1 MKFEIGKMYRICDD
15 CMETGN
21 VIKITNKYDFYGTVR
36 YLYTTISGKK
46 PNTVEFFDAGSFIAK
61 SLVPVVQYEK
71 PEILPKEWKIVVVQY
86 KNRVIASLYEGG
98 KKVAAGV
105 AKCSPEDI
113 FDFSTGARIAFDR
126 LAFDRLMSEKPS
138 PSREDMYRK
147 TNEVLSKV
155 KDSKRVVA
163 LSVWTRFELGKMA
176 VQVNRET
183 IDDFLKECEERG
195 YTWRCGDKATERNPF
210 RDYDGLSPV
219 GVTVFQILK
228 MVPKDSIWIRMHEGK
243 LAMDID
249 EKPDD
254 VEVYKW

>member
-1 MKFEIGKMYRICDD
+1 MKFEIGKMYRVGGD
-15 CMETGN
+15 CAETGN
-21 VIKITNKYDFYGTVR
+21 VIKITDKCIYLGTIR
-36 YLYTTISGKK
+36 YLYETVSGKK
-46 PNTVEFFDAGSFIAK
+46 PMGYCEFFNVGSIFSK
-61 SLVPVVQYEK
+61 SLVPVVQYKK
-71 PEILPKEWKIVVVQY
+71 PEILPKEQKIVVVQD
-86 KNRVIASLYEGG
+86 KSRVTASLYENG

-105 AKCSPEDI
+105 AKCSPEDT
-113 FDFSTGARIAFDR
+113 FDFSTGARI
-126 LAFDRLMSEKPS
+126 AFDRLMSEKPS
-138 PSREDMYRK
+138 PSREDIYHK
-147 TNEVLSKV
+147 TKEILSAAD
-155 KDSKRVVA
+155 DSKKVVA

-219 GVTVFQILK
+219 GVVVFEILK
-228 MVPKDSIWIRMHEGK
+228 MVPKDSIWIRMYEGK

-254 VEVYKW
+254 VEVYEW

>member
-1 MKFEIGKMYRICDD
+1 MMKFEIGKMYRVGGDGL
-15 CMETGN
+15 ETGN
-21 VIKITNKYDFYGTVR
+21 VIKITDKVQKLGCVKYAYKTV
-36 YLYTTISGKK
+36 SGEK
-46 PNTVEFFDAGSFIAK
+46 PWDNFEFFNAGSVFSK
-61 SLVPVVQYEK
+61 RLEPVVQYKK
-71 PEILPKEWKIVVVQY
+71 PEILPREQKIVVMQD
-86 KNRVIASLYEGG
+86 KNRVTATLYKDG

-113 FDFSTGARIAFDR
+113 FDFKTGARIAFDR
-126 LAFDRLMSEKPS
+126 LMVKNPS
-138 PSREDMYRK
+138 MNREEIY
-147 TNEVLSKV
+147 NETKKILSAAD
-155 KDSKRVVA
+155 DSKRVVA
-163 LSVWTRFELGKMA
+163 LSTWTMFELGKMA
-176 VQVNRET
+176 VQVNREN

-219 GVTVFQILK
+219 GVVVFEILK

-254 VEVYKW
+254 VEVYEW

>member
-1 MKFEIGKMYRICDD
+1 MKFEIGKMYRVGGD

-21 VIKITNKYDFYGTVR
+21 VIKITGKREACGTVK
-36 YLYTTISGKK
+36 YLYATVSGKTPWK
-46 PNTVEFFDAGSFIAK
+46 NAEFFDKGSIFAK
-61 SLVPVVQYEK
+61 SLVPVAQYKK
-71 PEILPKEWKIVVVQY
+71 PEILPREPKIVVCRDG
-86 KNRVIASLYEGG
+86 NRVTASWYEDG

-105 AKCSPEDI
+105 AKCSPEDT
-113 FDFSTGARIAFDR
+113 FDFATGARIAFDR
-126 LAFDRLMSEKPS
+126 LMCKNNSSSTAD
-138 PSREDMYRK
+138 
-147 TNEVLSKV
+147 
-155 KDSKRVVA
+155 DSKKVVA
-163 LSVWTRFELGKMA
+163 LSMWTRFELGKMA

>member
-1 MKFEIGKMYRICDD
+1 MKFEIGKMYRVGGD

-21 VIKITNKYDFYGTVR
+21 VIKITGKREACGTVK
-36 YLYTTISGKK
+36 YLYATVSGKTPWK
-46 PNTVEFFDAGSFIAK
+46 NAEFFDKGSIFAK
-61 SLVPVVQYEK
+61 SLVPVVQYKK
-71 PEILPKEWKIVVVQY
+71 PEILSREPKIVVMRDGI
-86 KNRVIASLYEGG
+86 RVTASWYEGG

-105 AKCSPEDI
+105 AKCSPEDT
-113 FDFSTGARIAFDR
+113 FDFATGARIAFDR
-126 LAFDRLMSEKPS
+126 LMCKDDSSSTAD
-138 PSREDMYRK
+138 
-147 TNEVLSKV
+147 
-155 KDSKRVVA
+155 DSKRVVA
-163 LSVWTRFELGKMA
+163 LSMWTRFELGKMA

-219 GVTVFQILK
+219 GVTVFEILK
-228 MVPKDSIWIRMHEGK
+228 LVPKDSIWIRMYKGN

-254 VEVYKW
+254 VEIYKW

>member
-1 MKFEIGKMYRICDD
+1 MKFEIGKMYRVGGD

-21 VIKITNKYDFYGTVR
+21 VIKITGKREACGTVK
-36 YLYTTISGKK
+36 YLYATVSGKK
-46 PNTVEFFDAGSFIAK
+46 PWKNAEFFDKGSIFAK
-61 SLVPVVQYEK
+61 SLVPVVQYKK
-71 PEILPKEWKIVVVQY
+71 PEILSREPKIVVMRDGI
-86 KNRVIASLYEGG
+86 RVTASWYEGG

-105 AKCSPEDI
+105 AKCSPEDT
-113 FDFSTGARIAFDR
+113 FDFATGARIAFDR
-126 LAFDRLMSEKPS
+126 LMCKNNSSSTAD
-138 PSREDMYRK
+138 
-147 TNEVLSKV
+147 
-155 KDSKRVVA
+155 DSKKVVA
-163 LSVWTRFELGKMA
+163 LSMWTRFELGKMA

-228 MVPKDSIWIRMHEGK
+228 LVPKDSIWIRMYKGN

-254 VEVYKW
+254 VEIYEW

>member
-1 MKFEIGKMYRICDD
+1 MKFEVGKLYSVGGD

-21 VIKITNKYDFYGTVR
+21 VIKITSKYNSCGTVK
-36 YLYTTISGKK
+36 YVYNTVSGKR
-46 PNTVEFFDAGSFIAK
+46 PSMGLEFFDKGSIFAK
-61 SLVPVVQYEK
+61 SLIPVVQYEK
-71 PEILPKEWKIVVVQY
+71 PEILWREPKIVVCRDG
-86 KNRVIASLYEGG
+86 NRVTASWYEGG

-105 AKCSPEDI
+105 AKCSPEDT
-113 FDFSTGARIAFDR
+113 FDFATGARIAFDR
-126 LAFDRLMSEKPS
+126 LMTEKPS
-138 PSREDMYRK
+138 LSREDIYHK
-147 TNEVLSKV
+147 TKGVLSTV

-163 LSVWTRFELGKMA
+163 LSMWTRFELGKIA

-219 GVTVFQILK
+219 GVVVFEILK
-228 MVPKDSIWIRMHEGK
+228 IVPKDSIWIRMHEGK

>member
-1 MKFEIGKMYRICDD
+1 MKFEIGKMYRVGGNGL
-15 CMETGN
+15 ESGN
-21 VIKITNKYDFYGTVR
+21 VIKITNKCESLGTMR
-36 YLYTTISGKK
+36 YAYSTVSGKK
-46 PNTVEFFDAGSFIAK
+46 PWNNYELFEAGSTFSK
-61 SLVPVVQYEK
+61 HLEPVVQYKK
-71 PEILPKEWKIVVVQY
+71 PEILSREPKIVVCRDG
-86 KNRVIASLYEGG
+86 NRVTASLYKDG

-105 AKCSPEDI
+105 AKCSPEDT
-113 FDFSTGARIAFDR
+113 FDFATGARIAFDR
-126 LAFDRLMSEKPS
+126 LMIKDSSSSAAD
-138 PSREDMYRK
+138 
-147 TNEVLSKV
+147 
-155 KDSKRVVA
+155 DSKRVVS
-163 LSVWTRFELGKMA
+163 LSMWTRFELGKMA

-219 GVTVFQILK
+219 GVVVFEILK

-254 VEVYKW
+254 VEIYEW

>member
-1 MKFEIGKMYRICDD
+1 MKFEVGKMYRVGGD

-21 VIKITNKYDFYGTVR
+21 VIKITNKHPICGTVR
-36 YLYTTISGKK
+36 YVYDTVSGKC
-46 PNTVEFFDAGSFIAK
+46 PSMGLEFFDKGSIFAN

-71 PEILPKEWKIVVVQY
+71 PEILPKEPKIVVCRDG
-86 KNRVIASLYEGG
+86 NRVTASLYEGG

-105 AKCSPEDI
+105 AKCSPEDT
-113 FDFSTGARIAFDR
+113 FNFVTGARIAFDR
-126 LAFDRLMSEKPS
+126 LMTEKS
-138 PSREDMYRK
+138 SLSREDMYRK
-147 TNEVLSKV
+147 TKEVLSTV

-219 GVTVFQILK
+219 GVVVFEILK

-254 VEVYKW
+254 VEVYEW

>member
-1 MKFEIGKMYRICDD
+1 MKFEIGKMYRVGGD

-21 VIKITNKYDFYGTVR
+21 VIKIESARETLGATRYGYKTV
-36 YLYTTISGKK
+36 SGNH
-46 PNTVEFFDAGSFIAK
+46 PPIWLSFFNDGSIFAK
-61 SLVPVVQYEK
+61 SLVPVVQYK
-71 PEILPKEWKIVVVQY
+71 KSEILWREPKIVVCRDG
-86 KNRVIASLYEGG
+86 NRVTASWYENG

-105 AKCSPEDI
+105 AKCSPEDT
-113 FDFSTGARIAFDR
+113 FDFATGARIAFDR
-126 LAFDRLMSEKPS
+126 LMCKDDSSSAVD
-138 PSREDMYRK
+138 
-147 TNEVLSKV
+147 
-155 KDSKRVVA
+155 DSKSVVA
-163 LSVWTRFELGKMA
+163 LSMWTRFELGKMA

-195 YTWRCGDKATERNPF
+195 YKWRCGDKATERNPF

-219 GVTVFQILK
+219 GVVIFEILK

-254 VEVYKW
+254 VEIYEW

>member
-1 MKFEIGKMYRICDD
+1 MKFEVGKMYRVGGD
-15 CMETGN
+15 CVETGN
-21 VIKITNKYDFYGTVR
+21 VIEITGKYDRLGTMR
-36 YLYTTISGKK
+36 YAYSTVSGKRVWK
-46 PNTVEFFDAGSFIAK
+46 NVGFFDDGSIFSK

-71 PEILPKEWKIVVVQY
+71 PEILPKEQKIVVVQD
-86 KNRVIASLYEGG
+86 KSRVIASLYEGG

-126 LAFDRLMSEKPS
+126 LMIKDDSSSAAD
-138 PSREDMYRK
+138 
-147 TNEVLSKV
+147 
-155 KDSKRVVA
+155 DSKKVVA

-219 GVTVFQILK
+219 GVTVFEILK
-228 MVPKDSIWIRMHEGK
+228 MVPKENIWIRMYEGN

-254 VEVYKW
+254 VEVYEW

>member
-1 MKFEIGKMYRICDD
+1 MKFEVGKLYRVGGD
-15 CMETGN
+15 CLETGN
-21 VIKITNKYDFYGTVR
+21 VIKITSKYNSCGTVK
-36 YLYTTISGKK
+36 YVYNTVSGKR
-46 PNTVEFFDAGSFIAK
+46 PSMGLEFFDNGSIFAK
-61 SLVPVVQYEK
+61 SLIPVVQYKK
-71 PEILPKEWKIVVVQY
+71 PEILPKEQKIVVVQD
-86 KNRVIASLYEGG
+86 KNRVTASLYDGG

-105 AKCSPEDI
+105 AKCSPEDT
-113 FDFSTGARIAFDR
+113 FDFATGARIAFDR
-126 LAFDRLMSEKPS
+126 LMIEKPS
-138 PSREDMYRK
+138 LSREYMYRK
-147 TNEVLSKV
+147 TKEVLSTV
-155 KDSKRVVA
+155 KDSKKVVA

-195 YTWRCGDKATERNPF
+195 YEWRCGDKATERNPF

-219 GVTVFQILK
+219 GVLVFEILK

-254 VEVYKW
+254 VEVYEW

>member
-1 MKFEIGKMYRICDD
+1 MKIEVGKTYRV
-15 CMETGN
+15 TGGTMN
-21 VIKITNKYDFYGTVR
+21 GATVKIIDADKKHSPMSYRYVRVDGTNQF
-36 YLYTTISGKK
+36 SSW
-46 PNTVEFFDAGSFIAK
+46 FHAGSPFAGW
-61 SLVPVVQYEK
+61 LRPVD
-71 PEILPKEWKIVVVQY
+71 PEMKIVVLRDG
-86 KNRVIASLYEGG
+86 N
-98 KKVAAGV
+98 KVTATGYRDGEKITTGV

-113 FDFSTGARIAFDR
+113 FNFATGARIAFDR
-126 LAFDRLMSEKPS
+126 LMI
-138 PSREDMYRK
+138 
-147 TNEVLSKV
+147 
-155 KDSKRVVA
+155 KDSSSSAADDSKSVVS
-163 LSVWTRFELGKMA
+163 LSMWTRFELGKMA

-195 YTWRCGDKATERNPF
+195 YTWQCGDKATERNPF

-254 VEVYKW
+254 VEVYEW